1 MVEKTVSSRFKI
13 VGRSMKCKGGHS
25 VVEQSAYIS
34 RTTMKSEYDG
44 RTYYPKYSEDLVHVE
59 ISLPEGAPEQYKD
72 RSVLWNSVE
81 MFEKRADAQYAR
93 TNRFPLPNDWSY
105 ETAVMVMR
113 DYIQR
118 NFVSKGM
125 CCEWAI
131 HDSENPK
138 TGQRNLHCHIMLTMR
153 PILED
158 GTWGARQKKIYK
170 YDEQGNKV
178 KKKNGRYDCTTVDVM
193 GWSDKKNAMMWRQDF
208 ADTVNAVNEKLKID
222 EHWDHRSYKER
233 GLDIEPTVHLGP
245 KAAALERKGIRTE
258 RGDINREVKK
268 HNAMIASLKRV
279 MKSLE
284 TEISNIRIEAAK
296 AVQGVKDTVTE
307 KASKV
312 KETAVEKT
320 GEVIDFIRSVKARGL
335 RMRLPVERGQYVP
348 KVSNR
353 EQLQDPEF
361 LERYAR
367 SYGIDSFADL
377 QKFYEEA
384 LLTYERKGGEL
395 DSVEER
401 LELLEK
407 LIEIYNE
414 YKPHKD
420 VVDQVK
426 GKNFAVRAG
435 HKVLYK
441 EDYDE
446 ADRLRKDM
454 KDLLDKGEKI
464 DGKKWKSEKKTLKKG
479 IPGLKKEI
487 GAEVPKLAFWEVID
501 FSRQFYDKSIK
512 PTSMEAR
519 LYRQKERSD
528 EMNRQHTEQ
537 RTQQQVF
544 QRKRSDEPE
553 L

>member
-1 MVEKTVSSRFKI
+1 MSENDQNHRTQEP
-13 VGRSMKCKGGHS
+13 VGR
-25 VVEQSAYIS
+25 
-34 RTTMKSEYDG
+34 
-44 RTYYPKYSEDLVHVE
+44 
-59 ISLPEGAPEQYKD
+59 
-72 RSVLWNSVE
+72 VLY
-81 MFEKRADAQYAR
+81 RRHHQA
-93 TNRFPLPNDWSY
+93 
-105 ETAVMVMR
+105 
-113 DYIQR
+113 
-118 NFVSKGM
+118 
-125 CCEWAI
+125 C
-131 HDSENPK
+131 
-138 TGQRNLHCHIMLTMR
+138 
-153 PILED
+153 
-158 GTWGARQKKIYK
+158 
-170 YDEQGNKV
+170 
-178 KKKNGRYDCTTVDVM
+178 
-193 GWSDKKNAMMWRQDF
+193 
-208 ADTVNAVNEKLKID
+208 
-222 EHWDHRSYKER
+222 
-233 GLDIEPTVHLGP
+233 
-245 KAAALERKGIRTE
+245 
-258 RGDINREVKK
+258 
-268 HNAMIASLKRV
+268 
-279 MKSLE
+279 
-284 TEISNIRIEAAK
+284 
-296 AVQGVKDTVTE
+296 
-307 KASKV
+307 
-312 KETAVEKT
+312 
-320 GEVIDFIRSVKARGL
+320 
-335 RMRLPVERGQYVP
+335 
-348 KVSNR
+348 
-353 EQLQDPEF
+353 
-361 LERYAR
+361 
-367 SYGIDSFADL
+367 DL